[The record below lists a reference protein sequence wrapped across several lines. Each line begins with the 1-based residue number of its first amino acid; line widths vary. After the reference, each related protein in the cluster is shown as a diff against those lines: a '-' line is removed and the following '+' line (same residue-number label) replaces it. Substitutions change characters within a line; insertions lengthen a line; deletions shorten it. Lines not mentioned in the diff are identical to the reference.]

1 MKENFDLSFHA
12 LLKHEGGFVMHPKD
26 PGGMTNLGVT
36 KSAWEDYVGHAVD
49 EAQMRALTPDTVM
62 PFYRSRYWNAV
73 GGDSLPGGV
82 DYCVFDCAVNSGP
95 RQAIKF
101 LQRAVKVTDDG
112 ILGIGTRTAVANTDP
127 RLIVSRLTASRLDFL
142 QKLPTFTTFG
152 KGWVRR
158 VREVET
164 LANSLIL

>member
-1 MKENFDLSFHA
+1 MNENFGLAFYA
-12 LLKHEGGFVMHPKD
+12 LLKHEGGFVNHPKD

-36 KSAWEDYVGHAVD
+36 KRAWEDYVGHPVD
-49 EAQMRALTPDTVM
+49 EAQMRALTPETVET
-62 PFYRSRYWNAV
+62 FYRERYWDVIGA
-73 GGDSLPGGV
+73 DSLPSGV

-95 RQAIKF
+95 RQAVRL
-101 LQRAVKVTDDG
+101 LQRAARIKDDG
-112 ILGIGTRTAVANTDP
+112 ILGPNTLNAVRGMDP
-127 RLIVSRLTASRLDFL
+127 RLLISRYTAARLDFL

-164 LANSLIL
+164 LAATLI

>member
-1 MKENFDLSFHA
+1 MKENFGLAFHA
-12 LLKHEGGFVMHPKD
+12 LLKHEGGFVNHPKD

-36 KSAWEDYVGHAVD
+36 KRAWEDYVGHPVD
-49 EAQMRALTPDTVM
+49 EAQMRALTPETVET
-62 PFYRSRYWNAV
+62 FYRERYWDVV

-95 RQAIKF
+95 RQAVRL
-101 LQRAVKVTDDG
+101 LQRAARIKDDG
-112 ILGIGTRTAVANTDP
+112 ILGPNTLDAVRGMDP
-127 RLIVSRLTASRLDFL
+127 RLLISRYTAARLDFL

-158 VREVET
+158 VREVESLAAT
-164 LANSLIL
+164 LV

>member
-1 MKENFDLSFHA
+1 MKENFDLAFHA
-12 LLKHEGGFVMHPKD
+12 LLKHEGGFGIHPKD

-36 KSAWEDYVGHAVD
+36 KRAWEDYVGHTVT
-49 EAQMRALTPDTVM
+49 EAEMRALTPDTVKA
-62 PFYRSRYWNAV
+62 FYRERYWNAI

-82 DYCVFDCAVNSGP
+82 DYCCFDCAVNSGP

-112 ILGIGTRTAVANTDP
+112 ILGSGTRTAITDTDS
-127 RLIVSRLTASRLDFL
+127 RLIISRITASRLDFL

-164 LANSLIL
+164 LANSLA

>member
-1 MKENFDLSFHA
+1 MKENFDLAFHA
-12 LLKHEGGFVMHPKD
+12 LLKHEGGFVHDERD
-26 PGGMTNLGVT
+26 PGGITNLGVT
-36 KSAWEDYVGHAVD
+36 KRAWEAYCQD
-49 EAQMRALTPDTVM
+49 EKDEDDMRALTPEKVR

-95 RQAIKF
+95 RQAVRF
-101 LQRAVKVTDDG
+101 LQRAVQVNDDG
-112 ILGIGTRTAVANTDP
+112 IIGPNTLKAVSGVDP
-127 RLIVSRLTASRLDFL
+127 RLIISRLTASRLDFL
-142 QKLPTFTTFG
+142 QKLPAFTAFG

-164 LANSLIL
+164 LANSLVK